1 VAAQTGTQISLSIN
15 GTLVTVAEGAT
26 VLDAVNAAG
35 GHVPH
40 LCKDDDQPP
49 IGACRTCLVQVEG
62 QRGYPASCYLPAR
75 QDMIV
80 ATRGEALDRIRRT
93 VLDLTAAMLAPGGRG
108 ASMLSGEM
116 GRYGVEGRYEP
127 SVARPST
134 SSGRTGMDDST
145 PAFTLNHADC
155 ILCQRCVEG
164 CQDVQHIGAI
174 AVVGGS
180 EVAHI
185 GTFLDQTLLESICTS
200 CGTCVSVCPTGALY
214 PRISTQPA
222 GEAGDRGRARSDG
235 SRESGN

>member
-1 VAAQTGTQISLSIN
+1 MVSQPGSQISLSID
-15 GTLVTVAEGAT
+15 GVAVTVADGAT
-26 VLDAVNAAG
+26 VLDALLAAG

-40 LCKDDDQPP
+40 LCKDDDQAP

-75 QDMIV
+75 PDMVV

-93 VLDLTAAMLAPGGRG
+93 VLDLTAGMLAPGGRG
-108 ASMLSGEM
+108 ASMLSTELAT
-116 GRYGVEGRYEP
+116 YGVEGRYEP
-127 SVARPST
+127 RPD
-134 SSGRTGMDDST
+134 GRSDDST
-145 PAFTLNHADC
+145 PAFTLNLSDC

-174 AVVGGS
+174 AVVGGG
-180 EVAHI
+180 EAAHI
-185 GTFLDQTLLESICTS
+185 GTFLDQPLLESICTS

-214 PRISTQPA
+214 PRISAQPA
-222 GEAGDRGRARSDG
+222 AEAGAGRRGRSDG

>member
-1 VAAQTGTQISLSIN
+1 MIATATSVLSL
-15 GTLVTVAEGAT
+15 TLDGRQVSVQEGAT
-26 VLDAVNAAG
+26 VLDALLAAG

-40 LCKDDDQPP
+40 LCKDDDQAP

-75 QDMIV
+75 QGMAV
-80 ATRGEALDRIRRT
+80 TTRGEALDRIRRT

-108 ASMLSGEM
+108 ASMLSAELA
-116 GRYGVEGRYEP
+116 RYGVEGRYEP
-127 SVARPST
+127 RVARPST

-155 ILCQRCVEG
+155 ILCQRCVQG

-174 AVVGGS
+174 AVVGGG
-180 EVAHI
+180 EAAHI
-185 GTFLDQTLLESICTS
+185 GTFLDQPLLESICTS

-214 PRISTQPA
+214 PRISAQPA
-222 GEAGDRGRARSDG
+222 GEAGGSGRGRSDV
-235 SRESGN
+235 SGG